1 MPYRHTEV
9 IEEPIT
15 YRDIISYFRSL
26 HFPEVQEETWEIVRE
41 EYDDIPMTI
50 KYQIWVDSE
59 EGKIYD
65 IENVYNFR
73 TKERKSEVRE
83 VDINDIWLIQKEDR
97 CDMKIGNIYY
107 IEGRDR
113 KV

>member
-9 IEEPIT
+9 VEEPIA
-15 YRDIISYFRSL
+15 YKDIISYFRSL
-26 HFPEVQEETWEIVRE
+26 HFPEVQEETWEIARE

-50 KYQIWVDSE
+50 KYRIWADSE

-65 IENVYNFR
+65 IKNIYNFR

-83 VDINDIWLIQKEDR
+83 VDINDIRLIRKEDR
-97 CDMKIGNIYY
+97 CDMKIGNIHY

>member
-1 MPYRHTEV
+1 M
-9 IEEPIT
+9 
-15 YRDIISYFRSL
+15 
-26 HFPEVQEETWEIVRE
+26 RE
-41 EYDDIPMTI
+41 EHEDIPMTI
-50 KYQIWVDSE
+50 KYRIWVDSE

-65 IENVYNFR
+65 IEDVYNFR

-83 VDINDIWLIQKEDR
+83 VDINDIGLIQKEDR

-107 IEGRDR
+107 IGGRDR

>member
-1 MPYRHTEV
+1 
-9 IEEPIT
+9 
-15 YRDIISYFRSL
+15 
-26 HFPEVQEETWEIVRE
+26 
-41 EYDDIPMTI
+41 MTI
-50 KYQIWVDSE
+50 KYRIWVDSE

-65 IENVYNFR
+65 IEDVYNFR

-107 IEGRDR
+107 IGGER
-113 KV
+113 